1 MDNTNSSG
9 ASDAAGLPL
18 VRTRAGDIEEF
29 DVAKLSQRLQGVV
42 GDLHVDTDMVIHN
55 VMRDMLQSKAV
66 TDTPDL
72 DARIA
77 REAQSLNAVHPHY
90 GMLSGRV
97 AAADLQRKVPLSFSN
112 AMLAAATAGV
122 RLDPGFAAVVREHGA
137 AYDAMVVPSRDLQF
151 DGFGMYTLQRAY
163 LMRAKDGR
171 IMETPQ
177 FLYMRVAVAIHKAD
191 LQRVQ
196 ELYDVLSKHQGSM
209 ATPTLFNAGLQRQ
222 QLSSCI
228 LMSTRDDSIDG
239 IYATLTDCAR
249 YSKNAAG
256 IGVAVSNL
264 RARGAGIGDTSAKAD
279 GVPAFLK
286 VFNATARAVNQGGR
300 RPGSMAVYVEPWHPD
315 CLDIIELRLPTGT
328 ATERARD
335 LFYALWIPDMFMR
348 RVEQDA
354 EWTLICPTD
363 MLPDEPKLDEVH
375 GAAFD
380 ALYTAVEKRV
390 RAGDLPPNRV
400 VKARELWMRILEVN
414 FETGM
419 PYILFK
425 DHANA
430 TSNQSFMGTIKSSNL
445 CAEIIEYTHDD
456 RDAVCNLASVSA
468 SAFVN
473 KHADGTVSYD
483 HVGLHAACT
492 VLARALDAVIDVT
505 TYSTPG
511 SQASNACMRPVGL
524 GVQGLADVF
533 SAHGVAFGDAAS
545 KALNKEIFA
554 TMYHAAVLESAKLA
568 REKGA
573 FERFAE
579 CPMARGVLQMDMWAD
594 LNAKEGWAPFE
605 LYDWDKL
612 REIVK
617 GGVRNS
623 LSIALM
629 PTAST
634 AIMMRNTECFAPCV
648 SNVYIR
654 TTNSGEYVVWNP
666 VLTET
671 LEAKGLWTPSVRAYL
686 RQNEGSIA
694 GCPGV
699 PQDIQRVFRTAYE
712 VRNKPIVD
720 LAADRARY
728 VCQSQSM
735 NMYLPR
741 PDGDMST
748 DGLITSLHRALMH
761 AWKRGLPTGKYY
773 LHTKSAGRTQVVAV
787 ADGAAPRDTAGVN
800 PSSTQEA
807 ANVEGATCTLRRGED
822 AGDCLVCSA

>member
-1 MDNTNSSG
+1 MASVHG
-9 ASDAAGLPL
+9 AYDTALPL

-29 DVAKLSQRLQGVV
+29 DVAKISQRLQGVV
-42 GDLHVDTDMVIHN
+42 GDLHVDADMVVHN
-55 VMRDMLQSKAV
+55 VMRDMLQSRAV
-66 TDTPDL
+66 TDTTEL
-72 DARIA
+72 DARVA

-90 GMLSGRV
+90 GLLSGRV
-97 AAADLQRKVPLSFSN
+97 AAMDLQRKVAPTFS
-112 AMLAAATAGV
+112 
-122 RLDPGFAAVVREHGA
+122 AAVDAALDMGICLDEGFVAAVREHAA
-137 AYDAMVVPSRDLQF
+137 AYDAAVRPERDLQF

-163 LMRAKDGR
+163 LMRAKDGS
-171 IMETPQ
+171 IAETPQ
-177 FLYMRVAVAIHKAD
+177 FLYMRVAVAIHKGD
-191 LQRVQ
+191 VPRVK
-196 ELYDVLSKHQGSM
+196 ELYDVLSRHQGSM

-228 LMSTRDDSIDG
+228 LMSTREDSIDG
-239 IYATLTDCAR
+239 IYDTLSDCAR

-264 RARGAGIGDTSAKAD
+264 RARGAAIGDTSAKAD
-279 GVPAFLK
+279 GVPTFLR
-286 VFNATARAVNQGGR
+286 VFNASARAVNQGGR

-335 LFYALWIPDMFMR
+335 LFYALWIPDEFMR
-348 RVEQDA
+348 RVAADA
-354 EWTLICPTD
+354 EWTLVCPSD

-380 ALYTAVEKRV
+380 ALYAKVEARL
-390 RAGDLPPNRV
+390 RAGGALPANRV
-400 VKARELWMRILEVN
+400 VKAREMWMRILEVN

-430 TSNQSFMGTIKSSNL
+430 TSNQSFLGTIRSSNL
-445 CAEIIEYTHDD
+445 CAEIIEYTQGKA
-456 RDAVCNLASVSA
+456 DAVCNLASVSA
-468 SAFVN
+468 SAFVC
-473 KHADGTVSYD
+473 KHVDGTVTYD
-483 HVGLHAACT
+483 YEGLHAACA

-511 SQASNACMRPVGL
+511 SRGTNAALRPVGL

-533 SAHGVAFGDAAS
+533 SAHGAAFGDAQS

-554 TMYHAAVLESAKLA
+554 TMYHAAVGESAALA
-568 REKGA
+568 QEKGA
-573 FERFAE
+573 FPHFDE
-579 CPMARGVLQMDMWAD
+579 CPMARGVLQMDMWAQ
-594 LNAKEGWAPFE
+594 LNEAEGWEPSAR
-605 LYDWDKL
+605 YDWDAL
-612 REIVK
+612 RESVQR
-617 GGVRNS
+617 GVRNS

-666 VLTET
+666 VLTQT
-671 LEAKGLWTPSVRAYL
+671 LEDKGLWTPAVRAYL

-699 PQDIQRVFRTAYE
+699 PRDIQRVFRTAYE

-741 PDGDMST
+741 PDGDVST
-748 DGLITSLHRALMH
+748 DALITSLHRALLH
-761 AWKRGLPTGKYY
+761 AWRRGLPTGKYY
-773 LHTKSAGRTQVVAV
+773 LHTKSAGRTQVVSVTDATRASDAASDAASAAAPAA
-787 ADGAAPRDTAGVN
+787 ADG
-800 PSSTQEA
+800 
-807 ANVEGATCTLRRGED
+807 GACSLRKDGDDGE
-822 AGDCLVCSA
+822 CLVCSA